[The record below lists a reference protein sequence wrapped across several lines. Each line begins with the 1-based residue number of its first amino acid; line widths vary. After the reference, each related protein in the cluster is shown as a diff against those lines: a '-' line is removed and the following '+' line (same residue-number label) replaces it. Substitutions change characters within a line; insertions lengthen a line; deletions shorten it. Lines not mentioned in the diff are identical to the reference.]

1 MDTLDIEG
9 WYQIADQEQPVRIDR
24 MIFCVT
30 SDSHDRM
37 EAAEEAL
44 LASGDKEAF
53 VDVDIDSLNLNTSP
67 DCGPLEDCQFRVY
80 INSSDH
86 RGHFHLVGHR
96 AIDHGL
102 VYSSAVM
109 VDQIQAG

>member
-1 MDTLDIEG
+1 MDILDIEG
-9 WYQIADQEQPVRIDR
+9 WCKVPGEKDPMRLER
-24 MIFCVT
+24 MAFWVT
-30 SDSHDRM
+30 SDSHERM

-44 LASGDKEAF
+44 LASGDKELF
-53 VDVDIDSLNLNTSP
+53 VDVDPDTLKLETSP
-67 DCGPLEDCQFRVY
+67 ECGQLEDCQFRVY

-96 AIDHGL
+96 AVDHAL
-102 VYSSAVM
+102 VYSGAVM